1 MNGSRQAAQYP
12 RQTVSVSRLL
22 FLALFFLGGILLGQ
36 VLAGKVPD
44 GTGDEL
50 TRYLTDYVYL
60 YGQTAP
66 EGRAFWETVVIY
78 FRYPLL
84 AVFLG
89 FTSVGVVLL
98 PVVAVAFGFFL
109 SFSVSCFTAAFGGE
123 GVLLALAV
131 SGLRC
136 ALTLPCFFLL
146 AVPSWQTSWALAG
159 LSLGPGGLRPGV
171 VAAGRPRGCSAAG
184 RRVCRSCSF
193 SGAASSGIGAG
204 AVIKQSGK
212 EGAAWLPIPLLNTG
226 LT

>member
-12 RQTVSVSRLL
+12 RQTVSVSHLL

-36 VLAGKVPD
+36 VLAGNVPD

-66 EGRAFWETVVIY
+66 EGRAFWDALVIY

-84 AVFLG
+84 AFFLG
-89 FTSVGVVLL
+89 FASVGILLL
-98 PVVAVAFGFFL
+98 PCVTVAYGFFL

-159 LSLGPGGLRPGV
+159 LSLGRGQRCAPVVYGRVWWLRAGLAAAVLLAGV
-171 VAAGRPRGCSAAG
+171 CADHALSPVLLRLALE
-184 RRVCRSCSF
+184 RVLS
-193 SGAASSGIGAG
+193 
-204 AVIKQSGK
+204 
-212 EGAAWLPIPLLNTG
+212 
-226 LT
+226 

>member
-12 RQTVSVSRLL
+12 RQTVSVSHLL

-36 VLAGKVPD
+36 VLAGNVPD

-159 LSLGPGGLRPGV
+159 LALGRGQRCAPVVYGRVWWLRAGLAAAVLLAGV
-171 VAAGRPRGCSAAG
+171 CADHALSPVLLRLALE
-184 RRVCRSCSF
+184 RVLS
-193 SGAASSGIGAG
+193 
-204 AVIKQSGK
+204 
-212 EGAAWLPIPLLNTG
+212 
-226 LT
+226 

>member
-136 ALTLPCFFLL
+136 ALTLPSFFLL

-159 LSLGPGGLRPGV
+159 LSLGRGQRCAPVVYGRVWWLRAGLAAAVLLAGV
-171 VAAGRPRGCSAAG
+171 CADHALSPVLLRLALE
-184 RRVCRSCSF
+184 RVLS
-193 SGAASSGIGAG
+193 
-204 AVIKQSGK
+204 
-212 EGAAWLPIPLLNTG
+212 
-226 LT
+226 

>member
-1 MNGSRQAAQYP
+1 MNGSRQAAQNP
-12 RQTVSVSRLL
+12 RRTVSLSRLL
-22 FLALFFLGGILLGQ
+22 FLALFFLAGVLLGQ

-44 GTGDEL
+44 GTGGEL

-66 EGRAFWETVVIY
+66 ESRAFWETVVIY

-89 FTSVGVVLL
+89 FTSVGVVLV
-98 PVVAVAFGFFL
+98 PVVAAAFGFFL

-136 ALTLPCFFLL
+136 AVTLPCFFLL
-146 AVPSWQTSWALAG
+146 AVLSWQASWTLAS
-159 LSLGPGGLRPGV
+159 LSLGRGQRTAPVVYGRVWWLRAGLAAAVLLAGV
-171 VAAGRPRGCSAAG
+171 CADHALSPVLLRLALE
-184 RRVCRSCSF
+184 RVLS
-193 SGAASSGIGAG
+193 
-204 AVIKQSGK
+204 
-212 EGAAWLPIPLLNTG
+212 
-226 LT
+226 

>member
-109 SFSVSCFTAAFGGE
+109 SFSVSCFTAAFSGE

-159 LSLGPGGLRPGV
+159 LSLGRGQRCAPVVYGRVWWLRAGLAAAVLLAGV
-171 VAAGRPRGCSAAG
+171 CADHALSPVLLRLALE
-184 RRVCRSCSF
+184 RVLS
-193 SGAASSGIGAG
+193 
-204 AVIKQSGK
+204 
-212 EGAAWLPIPLLNTG
+212 
-226 LT
+226 

>member
-1 MNGSRQAAQYP
+1 MNGSRQAAQNP

-159 LSLGPGGLRPGV
+159 LSLGRGQRCAPVVYGRVWWLRAGLAAAVPLAGV
-171 VAAGRPRGCSAAG
+171 CADHALSPVLLRLALE
-184 RRVCRSCSF
+184 RVLS
-193 SGAASSGIGAG
+193 
-204 AVIKQSGK
+204 
-212 EGAAWLPIPLLNTG
+212 
-226 LT
+226 

>member
-12 RQTVSVSRLL
+12 RQTVSVSHLL

-36 VLAGKVPD
+36 VLAGNVPD

-66 EGRAFWETVVIY
+66 EGRALWETVVIY

-159 LSLGPGGLRPGV
+159 LSLGRGQRCAPVVYGRVWWLRAGLAAAVLLAGV
-171 VAAGRPRGCSAAG
+171 CADHALSPVLLRLALE
-184 RRVCRSCSF
+184 RVLS
-193 SGAASSGIGAG
+193 
-204 AVIKQSGK
+204 
-212 EGAAWLPIPLLNTG
+212 
-226 LT
+226 

>member
-12 RQTVSVSRLL
+12 RQTVSVSHLL
-22 FLALFFLGGILLGQ
+22 FLALFFLGGSLLGQ
-36 VLAGKVPD
+36 VLAGNVPD

-159 LSLGPGGLRPGV
+159 LSLGRGQRCAPVVYGRVWWLRAGLAAAVLLAGV
-171 VAAGRPRGCSAAG
+171 CADHALSPVLLRLALE
-184 RRVCRSCSF
+184 RVLS
-193 SGAASSGIGAG
+193 
-204 AVIKQSGK
+204 
-212 EGAAWLPIPLLNTG
+212 
-226 LT
+226 

>member
-1 MNGSRQAAQYP
+1 MNGSRPAAQYP

-36 VLAGKVPD
+36 VLAAKVPD

-159 LSLGPGGLRPGV
+159 LSLGRGQRCAPVVYGRVWWLRAGLAAAVLLAGV
-171 VAAGRPRGCSAAG
+171 CADHALSPVLLRLALE
-184 RRVCRSCSF
+184 RVLS
-193 SGAASSGIGAG
+193 
-204 AVIKQSGK
+204 
-212 EGAAWLPIPLLNTG
+212 
-226 LT
+226 

>member
-131 SGLRC
+131 SGLRF

-159 LSLGPGGLRPGV
+159 LSLGRGQRCAPVVYGRVWWLRAGLAAAVLLAGV
-171 VAAGRPRGCSAAG
+171 CADHALSPVLLRLALE
-184 RRVCRSCSF
+184 RVLS
-193 SGAASSGIGAG
+193 
-204 AVIKQSGK
+204 
-212 EGAAWLPIPLLNTG
+212 
-226 LT
+226 

>member
-12 RQTVSVSRLL
+12 RQTVSVSHLL

-36 VLAGKVPD
+36 VLAGNVPD

-78 FRYPLL
+78 FRDPLL

-159 LSLGPGGLRPGV
+159 LSLGRGQRCAPVVYGRVWWLRAGLAAAVLLAGV
-171 VAAGRPRGCSAAG
+171 CADHALSPVLLRLALE
-184 RRVCRSCSF
+184 RVLS
-193 SGAASSGIGAG
+193 
-204 AVIKQSGK
+204 
-212 EGAAWLPIPLLNTG
+212 
-226 LT
+226 

>member
-12 RQTVSVSRLL
+12 RQTVSVSHLL
-22 FLALFFLGGILLGQ
+22 FLALFFLGGTLLGQ
-36 VLAGKVPD
+36 VLAGNVPD

-159 LSLGPGGLRPGV
+159 LSLGRGQRCAPVVYGRVWWLRAGLAAAVLLAGV
-171 VAAGRPRGCSAAG
+171 CADHALSPVLLRLALE
-184 RRVCRSCSF
+184 RVLS
-193 SGAASSGIGAG
+193 
-204 AVIKQSGK
+204 
-212 EGAAWLPIPLLNTG
+212 
-226 LT
+226 

>member
-78 FRYPLL
+78 FRYPRL

-109 SFSVSCFTAAFGGE
+109 SLSVSCFTAAFGGE

-159 LSLGPGGLRPGV
+159 LSLGRGQRCAPVVYGRVWWLRAGLAAAVLLAGV
-171 VAAGRPRGCSAAG
+171 CADHALSPVLLRLALE
-184 RRVCRSCSF
+184 RVLS
-193 SGAASSGIGAG
+193 
-204 AVIKQSGK
+204 
-212 EGAAWLPIPLLNTG
+212 
-226 LT
+226 

>member
-159 LSLGPGGLRPGV
+159 LSLGRGHRCAPVVYGRVWWLRAGLAAAVLLAGV
-171 VAAGRPRGCSAAG
+171 CADHALSPVLLRLALE
-184 RRVCRSCSF
+184 RVLS
-193 SGAASSGIGAG
+193 
-204 AVIKQSGK
+204 
-212 EGAAWLPIPLLNTG
+212 
-226 LT
+226 

>member
-146 AVPSWQTSWALAG
+146 AVPAWQTSWALAG
-159 LSLGPGGLRPGV
+159 LSLGRGQRCAPVVYGRVWWLRAGLAAAVLLAGV
-171 VAAGRPRGCSAAG
+171 CADHALSPVLLRLALE
-184 RRVCRSCSF
+184 RVLS
-193 SGAASSGIGAG
+193 
-204 AVIKQSGK
+204 
-212 EGAAWLPIPLLNTG
+212 
-226 LT
+226 

>member
-84 AVFLG
+84 AVSLG

-159 LSLGPGGLRPGV
+159 LSLGRGQRCAPVVYGRVWWLRAGLAAAVLLAGV
-171 VAAGRPRGCSAAG
+171 CADHALSPVLLRLALE
-184 RRVCRSCSF
+184 RVLS
-193 SGAASSGIGAG
+193 
-204 AVIKQSGK
+204 
-212 EGAAWLPIPLLNTG
+212 
-226 LT
+226 

>member
-1 MNGSRQAAQYP
+1 MR
-12 RQTVSVSRLL
+12 RIEREQTGGPVPQTDGVSVSRLL

-159 LSLGPGGLRPGV
+159 LSLGRGQRCAPVVYGRVWWLRAGLAAAVLLAGV
-171 VAAGRPRGCSAAG
+171 CADHALSPVLLRLALE
-184 RRVCRSCSF
+184 RVLS
-193 SGAASSGIGAG
+193 
-204 AVIKQSGK
+204 
-212 EGAAWLPIPLLNTG
+212 
-226 LT
+226 

>member
-1 MNGSRQAAQYP
+1 MSL
-12 RQTVSVSRLL
+12 SRLL
-22 FLALFFLGGILLGQ
+22 FLALFFLAGVLLGQ

-44 GTGDEL
+44 STGDEL

-60 YGQTAP
+60 YGQTTP
-66 EGRAFWETVVIY
+66 ESRAFWETMVIY

-89 FTSVGVVLL
+89 FPSVGVVLV

-136 ALTLPCFFLL
+136 AVTLPCFFLL
-146 AVPSWQTSWALAG
+146 AVPSWQASWTLAS
-159 LSLGPGGLRPGV
+159 LSLGRGQRTAPVVYGRVWWLRAGLAAAVLLAGV
-171 VAAGRPRGCSAAG
+171 CADHALSPVLLRLALE
-184 RRVCRSCSF
+184 RVLS
-193 SGAASSGIGAG
+193 
-204 AVIKQSGK
+204 
-212 EGAAWLPIPLLNTG
+212 
-226 LT
+226 